1 MKSGALTA
9 NHKLRG
15 DRKEKRVD
23 RPMRSF
29 RRRKNV
35 EQTKAKREGRE
46 KGWREEDSG
55 RRVTV

>member
-1 MKSGALTA
+1 
-9 NHKLRG
+9 LRG

-35 EQTKAKREGRE
+35 EQTKSEEGRGGEGRE
-46 KGWREEDSG
+46 KERGLEKECE
-55 RRVTV
+55 